1 MASQAVRRTVTPD
14 DAAGREFGKVYDL
27 AFGFGGGLVAW
38 RKFDPSDTYSDSE
51 IEQFKTAFRDSHP
64 ATKQF
69 WHELERAAHAC
80 VFTRRRIE
88 LGRLSFEMQ
97 NGTLLLTLPNDRK
110 LSYPEARLMPGK
122 FEGTRELQYKDNAR
136 GGWSDFGAW
145 YGTLVENATQAVARD
160 VLAGAILRLEAAG
173 YPVVLHVHDE
183 IVCEV
188 PEAFGSIEEF
198 HRLLTVVPDWAEG
211 LPIAAKAWT
220 RKRYAK
226 SKAATTS
233 AAPAAIN
240 GTALDTPA
248 AQTKIE
254 VTPSPVVEDNDK
266 DDDGPSWVEIP
277 LADLIAEPL
286 TNGMIACPFHED
298 WEPSCRIYADHF
310 YCYGCGAHGNQ
321 LDWLMRVE
329 GMDREEALHLLET
342 WDGPRQAPVRN
353 DGEAKLAFA
362 LRLWD
367 EAQPIAG
374 TLAARYLSETR
385 EIDLTELP
393 TTIDGALR
401 FHPRF
406 PFGPGNRVPCLLALM
421 RDVRTDAPTGI
432 QRIGLTSDAKKT
444 DRRMLGRSGA
454 VMLWPATTQLVV
466 GEGLETVAAA
476 ATRIP
481 YSDAPLQPAWALLSS
496 GAIERFPVLPGI
508 ERLIILVDHDPAGKA
523 AALKG
528 QHHRLA
534 DGS

>member
-1 MASQAVRRTVTPD
+1 MTLYTLSCIAAFSPLVGAILAGFLGWKLGRTFSHSVTIASVAISFAASVGALFQVWDGARLDAEVYTWLAGEGWKLHAYRQYDATGDSTFEPYCVMASQAVRRTVTPD

-110 LSYPEARLMPGK
+110 LPYPEARLMPGK

-136 GGWSDFGAW
+136 GGWTDFGAW

-160 VLAGAILRLEAAG
+160 VLANAVLRLEAAG

-188 PEAFGSIEEF
+188 PEGFGSIEEF

-266 DDDGPSWVEIP
+266 DDDGPS
-277 LADLIAEPL
+277 
-286 TNGMIACPFHED
+286 
-298 WEPSCRIYADHF
+298 
-310 YCYGCGAHGNQ
+310 
-321 LDWLMRVE
+321 
-329 GMDREEALHLLET
+329 
-342 WDGPRQAPVRN
+342 
-353 DGEAKLAFA
+353 
-362 LRLWD
+362 
-367 EAQPIAG
+367 
-374 TLAARYLSETR
+374 
-385 EIDLTELP
+385 
-393 TTIDGALR
+393 
-401 FHPRF
+401 
-406 PFGPGNRVPCLLALM
+406 
-421 RDVRTDAPTGI
+421 
-432 QRIGLTSDAKKT
+432 
-444 DRRMLGRSGA
+444 
-454 VMLWPATTQLVV
+454 
-466 GEGLETVAAA
+466 
-476 ATRIP
+476 
-481 YSDAPLQPAWALLSS
+481 
-496 GAIERFPVLPGI
+496 
-508 ERLIILVDHDPAGKA
+508 
-523 AALKG
+523 
-528 QHHRLA
+528 
-534 DGS
+534 